1 MLCKCSQLSLV
12 NKWDV
17 WNEMSENEKLAR
29 FHDPKYS
36 LWRYWWLATP
46 PAPCLTPFVLK
57 VYPWKIIPCKYIK
70 IHVDMELALP
80 KDYYLIIFICWL
92 LSSCV
97 KLFWINSEA
106 NSRQCHA
113 TIKNPPR
120 SMQEV
125 FGIIKESLWYIVEGR
140 GASKSTHFNIQIT

>member
-1 MLCKCSQLSLV
+1 MIVNTVCDDIDDWPLHQHPVWLRLS
-12 NKWDV
+12 WRFTH
-17 WNEMSENEKLAR
+17 EKSNHA
-29 FHDPKYS
+29 S
-36 LWRYWWLATP
+36 
-46 PAPCLTPFVLK
+46 
-57 VYPWKIIPCKYIK
+57 KYIK